1 MNDIT
6 STSKRRL
13 IKITTIISV
22 VISLL
27 IICGGPF
34 FVYMSNIEYKE
45 GLLNGVLSCKNTLSS
60 QNTAL
65 NTEAI
70 IKTCIQNTRHHE
82 KTSISYEIVSDL
94 SKVPRFSSF
103 LNYTETDISNPEV
116 DNAQH
121 VILTTNIIDDTD
133 HFILIVILSLWFGIW
148 SHLLIKIIP
157 IKALEDSIQV
167 LEKYVDENYKIRKEK
182 EVAEESVRVRTMFLA
197 KMSHELRTPLNG
209 VIGMLDLVAHS
220 NSESEKSINLKLAKK
235 SADDLLMI
243 VNDILDFSK
252 IDEGELKVNHAPF
265 DIHELLTTT
274 KAILSVQS
282 MQKNIPILLDIDSL
296 VPKYIVS
303 DQTRLRQI
311 LINLV
316 GNALKFTHQG
326 KITIS
331 VTYTVNTLVISVSDT
346 GIGISSEKLES
357 VFNPFTQAETET
369 SRTYGGTGLGLTI
382 TKQLTHLLNGSI
394 EVESKIDVGTVFT
407 IKIKLPEQNSL
418 PDSSKISTP
427 INELDLTDVRILVA
441 EDNETNL
448 KIVTSLLK
456 RRGAIVQAA
465 KNGLEAVEATATATA
480 NFDLIL
486 MDIEMPI
493 MSGIEASHEIRAL
506 GITIPIVAL
515 TAHAVEGFKT
525 QCFEAG
531 MNGFITKPIVPKVL
545 FQEVGNILHLN

>member
-1 MNDIT
+1 
-6 STSKRRL
+6 
-13 IKITTIISV
+13 
-22 VISLL
+22 
-27 IICGGPF
+27 
-34 FVYMSNIEYKE
+34 MSNIEYKE

-94 SKVPRFSSF
+94 SKVPRLSSF

-282 MQKNIPILLDIDSL
+282 MQKNIPILLEIDSL

-369 SRTYGGTGLGLTI
+369 SRTYGGTGLG
-382 TKQLTHLLNGSI
+382 HL
-394 EVESKIDVGTVFT
+394 
-407 IKIKLPEQNSL
+407 
-418 PDSSKISTP
+418 
-427 INELDLTDVRILVA
+427 
-441 EDNETNL
+441 
-448 KIVTSLLK
+448 
-456 RRGAIVQAA
+456 
-465 KNGLEAVEATATATA
+465 
-480 NFDLIL
+480 
-486 MDIEMPI
+486 
-493 MSGIEASHEIRAL
+493 
-506 GITIPIVAL
+506 
-515 TAHAVEGFKT
+515 
-525 QCFEAG
+525 
-531 MNGFITKPIVPKVL
+531 
-545 FQEVGNILHLN
+545 